1 LEKRRNKNNIGETKS
16 SKKTSANKVNIDKRK
31 LASLVIT
38 LITIVTSLALIITI
52 GVIKILPFK
61 YMILLILGLLLVNFG
76 MGVALLK
83 RKKKNSR
90 RLIVNT
96 LQVLISAASIFVM
109 VYSIKTYGALSKMNE
124 GTNKKQKHYSVIVLK
139 ESNYKKLEDIDGKNI
154 LSLENEMH
162 SSKEA
167 VKKLKEDIDFEN
179 ITNEDI
185 MAIAN
190 TLLDNEADAIL
201 IENSYKEL
209 LEEEVEGF
217 DEKTTTIHT
226 FSIDIEVEVISKD
239 IEVTS
244 EAFCLYISGIDTYG
258 KITSVSRSDVN
269 ILAVVNPTT
278 YQILLINLP
287 RDYYVQLAG
296 TTGIRD
302 KLTHAGMY
310 GTEKSVKTIENLLD
324 VDINYYLKVNFT
336 SVIDIINAIG
346 GIEVYSEYNF
356 TSYIDNYNFKKG
368 YNKMNGKQ
376 ALAFSR
382 ERKSFPTGDR
392 MRGKNQQAVI
402 DAIIKKASSPSIITK
417 FDSLLKSLDG
427 KFQTNMNISKI
438 IELAKLQISKTPKW
452 TVTSI
457 GLTGG
462 DGKAATYTGGSQLL
476 YVMYP
481 SKTSIED
488 AQEKIN
494 LILSGGELDGT
505 YQEVTGNIYI
515 PTQAEKKVE
524 TQKIEVPEPEEKE
537 KPEKEE
543 PVIKE
548 PDDEKP
554 KDVNPY

>member
-1 LEKRRNKNNIGETKS
+1 MEKRRNKNNIGETKS
-16 SKKTSANKVNIDKRK
+16 SKRTSKNKSNIDKRK
-31 LASLVIT
+31 LVSLVIT

-52 GVIKILPFK
+52 GAINILPFK
-61 YMILLILGLLLVNFG
+61 YMISLILVLLLINFV
-76 MGVALLK
+76 MGTILLK
-83 RKKKNSR
+83 RKKKHTTRVIIN
-90 RLIVNT
+90 I
-96 LQVLISAASIFVM
+96 LQVLISAISIFVM
-109 VYSIKTYGALSKMNE
+109 IYSIKTYGLLSKMNK
-124 GTNKKQKHYSVIVLK
+124 GTDKKQKHYSVIVLK
-139 ESNYKKLEDIDGKNI
+139 ESNYKKLVDVEGKNI
-154 LSLENEMH
+154 LCLENEMH

-167 VKKLKEDIDFEN
+167 IKKLKDDIDFETIN
-179 ITNEDI
+179 SEDI

-190 TLLDNEADAIL
+190 TLLDNEVDAIL

-209 LEEEVEGF
+209 LNEEVEGF
-217 DEKTTTIHT
+217 DDKTITIHT
-226 FSIDIEVEVISKD
+226 LSINVEVEVISKD

-278 YQILLINLP
+278 HQILLINIP

-310 GTEKSVKTIENLLD
+310 GTEKSVKTVENLLE

-346 GIEVYSEYNF
+346 GVNVYSEYAF
-356 TSYIDNYNFKKG
+356 TSYVDNYNFKKG
-368 YNKMNGKQ
+368 YNKMNGQQ

-382 ERKSFPTGDR
+382 ERKSFAAGDR

-402 DAIIKKASSPSIITK
+402 DAIIKKASSPSIVTK
-417 FDSLLKSLDG
+417 FDSLLKSLNG
-427 KFQTNMNISKI
+427 KFQTNMDVSKI
-438 IELAKLQISKTPKW
+438 IELAKFQISKAPSW
-452 TVTSI
+452 TITAI

-488 AQEKIN
+488 AQEKID
-494 LILSGGELDGT
+494 LIISGGKLDGT
-505 YQEVTGNIYI
+505 YQEVTGNIYV
-515 PTQAEKKVE
+515 PTKAEKKVE
-524 TQKIEVPEPEEKE
+524 TPKVEVPEPEKTEE
-537 KPEKEE
+537 PEKKE

-548 PDDEKP
+548 PKNEKNEE
-554 KDVNPY
+554 VNPY